1 MCEAPTKERERS
13 LLLTDGQQNW
23 PVVYRM
29 LCKRAQRIDM
39 EGGIMGRAVA
49 TGFLLIVAM
58 FSSGCSVLMAANRES
73 YRGDV
78 GIIKDGVSRTEVI
91 AELGQPDSFFK
102 PETGG
107 FDDRY
112 VLDPEAHR
120 TWVKVG
126 TVVVHLGADL
136 VTAFLWELVGTPY
149 ELAVRDRKVIYHL
162 AYNPDGKLSAIEKI
176 KP

>member
-1 MCEAPTKERERS
+1 
-13 LLLTDGQQNW
+13 
-23 PVVYRM
+23 M

-136 VTAFLWELVGTPY
+136 VTAFLWEFIGTPY